1 MVSFLILICFIMN
14 RFYSKA
20 EESKRMR
27 KQRLLCV
34 VILLAAICVYCK
46 NVSWKMEQE
55 KPELAV
61 NREVVLF
68 DGDEEESPL
77 AENALNSL
85 AACLMDASNGR
96 VLYGKNAEDQRA
108 MASTTKIMTCLLALE
123 RCQQN
128 EIVTVSKY
136 AASQPPVQ
144 MNIREGERYYLKDLL
159 HSMMMASHN
168 DSAVAVAEHV
178 AGSEEEFCKLM
189 TEKAHAIG
197 AVHTSFG
204 SANGLDRGEHYTT
217 AEDLALIAA
226 YAVKNDALMSIVQCD
241 TYTVREV
248 DGKNSSFLS
257 NINKYLYMDSDA
269 LGMKTGFTN
278 KAGYCFVGATGYE
291 DTLLISV
298 ALGSG
303 WPPNKNY
310 KWADTKK
317 LVEYGRENF
326 SKELLEVPKQE
337 LGAIPVRNGQMTYVN
352 SAIVSSYR
360 EILLLG
366 KHEKVTV
373 TYRFTDEVVAPVQ
386 VGDTLGV
393 AELHIDEK
401 CYVTIPIMAT
411 EYVPDVDYRYYWNL
425 LLGGI

>member
-1 MVSFLILICFIMN
+1 
-14 RFYSKA
+14 
-20 EESKRMR
+20 MR
-27 KQRLLCV
+27 KQCIVCV
-34 VILLAAICVYCK
+34 VVLLAAIWAYCE
-46 NVSWKMEQE
+46 NVSWEMKQE
-55 KPELAV
+55 IPELAT
-61 NREVVLF
+61 NHEVVLF
-68 DGDEEESPL
+68 AGGEEESTL
-77 AENALNSL
+77 AEGSLNSL

-96 VLYGKNAEDQRA
+96 VLYGKHAEEQRA

-159 HSMMMASHN
+159 HSMMMESHN

-197 AVHTSFG
+197 AIHTSFG

-217 AEDLALIAA
+217 ASDLALIAA
-226 YAVKNDALMSIVQCD
+226 YAVKNDALMDIVQCD

-248 DGKNSSFLS
+248 DGKSSSFLS

-278 KAGYCFVGATGYE
+278 KAGYCFVGATRYE
-291 DTLLISV
+291 DTVLISV

-310 KWADTKK
+310 KWADTRK

-326 SKELLEVPKQE
+326 MTEILDVPKQE
-337 LGAIPVRNGQMTYVN
+337 LGALAVQDGQEAYVDT
-352 SAIVSSYR
+352 AILCGYR
-360 EILLLG
+360 ESLLLG
-366 KHEKVTV
+366 KHETVTL
-373 TYRFTDEVVAPVQ
+373 TYRFTEALMAPVKA
-386 VGDTLGV
+386 GDTLGV
-393 AELHIDEK
+393 AELRIDEDI
-401 CYVTIPIMAT
+401 YVTLPIVAT
-411 EYVPDVDYRYYWNL
+411 EHVPRVDYAYYL
-425 LLGGI
+425 DRLLGGL